1 MIYLGPSDSAA
12 VVKHTSSSLSMTAAG
27 MRAAAATAAAA
38 AAAEA
43 EPQRVQAS
51 VRGEACWSPGDKGYE
66 DEDRALL

>member
-38 AAAEA
+38 AAEA